1 MLATIFSR
9 VPSSLLRETASFAL
23 CASKLSPAH
32 LLAALV
38 LSVAQKEEQ
47 KEYLIERIAAK

>member
-9 VPSSLLRETASFAL
+9 VPSSLL
-23 CASKLSPAH
+23 
-32 LLAALV
+32 

-47 KEYLIERIAAK
+47 KEYLIERIAAE